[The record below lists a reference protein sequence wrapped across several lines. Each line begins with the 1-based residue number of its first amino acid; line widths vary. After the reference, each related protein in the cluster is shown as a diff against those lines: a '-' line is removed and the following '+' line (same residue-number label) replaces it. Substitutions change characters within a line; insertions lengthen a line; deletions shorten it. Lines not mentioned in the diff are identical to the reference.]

1 MAGEKELSLRHEL
14 KYDIDTLQHQVLQ
27 KKLRTVL
34 KPDPYMGPNRCYNI
48 RNLYFD
54 DVKDTAL
61 QEKQA
66 GVPNRKKYRIR
77 IYNHS
82 DAVIKF
88 ERKSKINQYIFK
100 ESTRITRCEA
110 DQIIAGDFSFLA
122 KSEDCLL
129 REFYV
134 ENRCKLM
141 RPVVIVEYDREAYV
155 HPVGNVRI
163 TFDTDLRTGLGPT
176 SFFDNDIC
184 TMGVVNRP
192 SVILEV
198 KYNEVLPQYIC
209 GLFPN
214 TIRPRLAIGKFVLC
228 RDQQRCQTGKT
239 LGGLPCTKC

>member
-34 KPDPYMGPNRCYNI
+34 KPDPNMGSNKCYNI

-54 DVKDTAL
+54 DIKDTAL

-82 DAVIKF
+82 DTVIKF
-88 ERKSKINQYIFK
+88 ERKSKISQYIFK
-100 ESTRITRCEA
+100 ESTRITRREA
-110 DQIIAGDFSFLA
+110 DQIITGDFSFLA
-122 KSEDCLL
+122 KTEDRLL
-129 REFYV
+129 REFYS
-134 ENRCKLM
+134 ETRCKLM
-141 RPVVIVEYDREAYV
+141 RPVVIVEYDREAYF

-184 TMGVVNRP
+184 TMGIICQQG
-192 SVILEV
+192 VILEV

-214 TIRPRLAIGKFVLC
+214 TIRPRTAIGKFILC
-228 RDQQRCQTGKT
+228 RDQQRCQTGNT
-239 LGGLPCTKC
+239 LGGIPCTKC